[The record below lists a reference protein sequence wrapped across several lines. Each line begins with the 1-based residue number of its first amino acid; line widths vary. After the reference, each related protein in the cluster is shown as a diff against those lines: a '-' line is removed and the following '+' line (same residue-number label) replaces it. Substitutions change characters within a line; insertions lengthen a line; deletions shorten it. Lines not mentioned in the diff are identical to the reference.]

1 MSAVPHHQ
9 SSTPV
14 APSLPPEPPCV
25 AEILSELLPRLLAAP
40 QPRDGCPP
48 SSSTQEPAE
57 SLVLPIPPTVA
68 SEHRVQVSIRGQR
81 YEMAMEVAL
90 TYSLFFFVFFH
101 WPFSRE
107 DEGSDAPGCT
117 SDVSDVKRAPRS
129 VGDAVM
135 AAAAAQDLPKEAH
148 LLRHYTRVVEPVLR
162 VFLDHW
168 VAPLDAATEAQVEGE
183 RAASAE
189 TEKAGDAAPLSP
201 LPPLP
206 HPVHIAYDA
215 STRVWKFE
223 FAARLTAAAAA
234 AARSGR
240 QCGDSDAAVPLAD
253 ADGCAAVATDELNN
267 SPFLLLQSD
276 YMGLLLVFMRRCAKV
291 RAERRAAGDGAA
303 AGALAPYPSLP
314 IRWAEMMYDEQLSV
328 VQLIRRFGVV
338 SLARTYTRPTA
349 PETTS
354 QYICAE
360 AAAAT
365 TDRAGA
371 EGDACSLRAR
381 ASEFIG
387 KQQQETQQAAS
398 VAVDTAEVV
407 KTKQCIDEDDFDGL
421 LLSAKGCARCGM
433 AEHSTEEC
441 PF

>member
-1 MSAVPHHQ
+1 MSDAPHRQ
-9 SSTPV
+9 SSTP
-14 APSLPPEPPCV
+14 ASSFLPPEPLCV
-25 AEILSELLPRLLAAP
+25 ADILSELLPFLLAAP

-48 SSSTQEPAE
+48 SSSAQEPAE
-57 SLVLPIPPTVA
+57 SPVLLIPPTVA
-68 SEHRVQVSIRGQR
+68 SEHRVQVSIRGRR
-81 YEMAMEVAL
+81 YETALEVAL

-101 WPFSRE
+101 WPFSEE
-107 DEGSDAPGCT
+107 DESSDAAGCA
-117 SDVSDVKRAPRS
+117 SDVAHVKRAPRS

-135 AAAAAQDLPKEAH
+135 AAASARDLPKEAH

-168 VAPLDAATEAQVEGE
+168 AAPLDAAAAAQGEGE
-183 RAASAE
+183 SAARAE
-189 TEKAGDAAPLSP
+189 TAEAGDAARLPL

-206 HPVHIAYDA
+206 HPVRIAYDA

-223 FAARLTAAAAA
+223 FAARLTAGAAAE
-234 AARSGR
+234 ARSGR
-240 QCGDSDAAVPLAD
+240 QCDDSSAAVSLAA
-253 ADGCAAVATDELNN
+253 ADGCAAVATDKLNN
-267 SPFLLLQSD
+267 SPFLLLQSE
-276 YMGLLLVFMRRCAKV
+276 YMGLLLVFLRRCAKV
-291 RAERRAAGDGAA
+291 RAERRAAGEGAA
-303 AGALAPYPSLP
+303 ACALAPYPSLP
-314 IRWAEMMYDEQLSV
+314 IRWEEMNYDEQLSV

-354 QYICAE
+354 LYIGEE

-365 TDRAGA
+365 ARVKV

-381 ASEFIG
+381 ASESMG
-387 KQQQETQQAAS
+387 KQQQKIQQAAS

-407 KTKQCIDEDDFDGL
+407 KKERCINEDDFDGL
-421 LLSAKGCARCGM
+421 VLSAKGCARCGM

-441 PF
+441 HF